1 METYRDEMMLKF
13 ITGIESL
20 DNFDSYVET
29 LNSMGLTQ
37 LTEVYQ
43 AAYSRYQARAEKL
56 NGLEQ

>member
-1 METYRDEMMLKF
+1 MMLKF